1 MPDQGSGKIQTL
13 FIDIGRVLV
22 DFNYER
28 ALSEISNINQVSVQK
43 LRQRLA
49 GHPDI
54 RRFEMGHLNSFE
66 FFQHV
71 APVLEINITLEK
83 FKKIWEQIFVFD
95 KTSSIELLSE
105 DLFHQLKQNFQLVS
119 LSNTNEMHFECLI
132 KFHPLIQKFDNH
144 ILSYE
149 VGFLKPEPA
158 IYHKALETV
167 GRPASE
173 TFFIDD
179 LVENVESARSVG
191 IESTVFVGETEL
203 RKELSVRGILDD

>member
-28 ALSEISNINQVSVQK
+28 ALSQISNINQLPIQE
-43 LRQRLA
+43 LRQRLS
-49 GHPDI
+49 GHPDLP
-54 RRFEMGHLNSFE
+54 RYEMGNLSTLE
-66 FFQHV
+66 FFQHIS
-71 APVLEINITLEK
+71 PVLGIDITLEK
-83 FKKIWEQIFVFD
+83 FKKIWGHIFVFD
-95 KTSSIELLSE
+95 EASSIELLSE

-119 LSNTNEMHFECLI
+119 LSNTNEMHFEWLL
-132 KFHPLIQKFDNH
+132 KFHPLIQEFDKH
-144 ILSYE
+144 ILSHE
-149 VGFLKPEPA
+149 VGFLKPEPE

-167 GRPASE
+167 GRPATE

-179 LVENVESARSVG
+179 LVENVEIARSVG

-203 RKELSVRGILDD
+203 REELSARGILDD